1 MAKMKARTVKGRK
14 AKDTWKT
21 KVWYNIYTAQE
32 FGGVLIGQTPASD
45 PSLVIGR
52 VAEVSLRDLT
62 NDPTKHMIRVYFK
75 IYGVSGTNAVSQFVG
90 HDTTRE
96 YLKSQIRRRRSKI
109 DAIVD
114 VRTKDGYKIR
124 VKAITLT
131 AVRAR
136 ARQKT
141 AIRKKMMEIIKA
153 MSEEKTFPEYVQAML
168 MGEMAN
174 RIHEEC
180 KKIFPLKSVMIY
192 KSEVLEFGKKE
203 NEGFVEE
210 AKEEEQKEE
219 VKEEQKEVVE
229 AAE

>member
-1 MAKMKARTVKGRK
+1 MVKMKARTVKGRK

-21 KVWYNIYTAQE
+21 KVWYNIHTAPE

-75 IYGVSGTNAVSQFVG
+75 IYGVSGTNAVSQFIG
-90 HDTTRE
+90 HNTTRE
-96 YLKSQIRRRRSKI
+96 YLKSQIRRRRSRI

-114 VRTKDGYKIR
+114 VRTKDGYKVR
-124 VKAITLT
+124 VKAMTLT

-136 ARQKT
+136 ANQKT
-141 AIRKKMMEIIKA
+141 QIRKKMIEIIKA
-153 MSEEKTFPEYVQAML
+153 MSKEKTFPEYVQAML
-168 MGEMAN
+168 MGEMASN
-174 RIHEEC
+174 IYGEC
-180 KKIFPLKSVMIY
+180 KKIFPMKSVIIY

-203 NEGFVEE
+203 TEGYVEE
-210 AKEEEQKEE
+210 AKEE
-219 VKEEQKEVVE
+219 VE
-229 AAE
+229 TVE

>member
-1 MAKMKARTVKGRK
+1 MAKMKARTVKGRR

-21 KVWYNIYTAQE
+21 KVWYDIYTAQE

-62 NDPTKHMIRVYFK
+62 NDPTKHMIRMYFK

-114 VRTKDGYKIR
+114 VRTKDGYKVR

-136 ARQKT
+136 AQHKT
-141 AIRKKMMEIIKA
+141 QIRKKMTEIIRT
-153 MSEEKTFPEYVQAML
+153 MSQEKTFPEYVQAML
-168 MGEMAN
+168 LGEMAN
-174 RIHEEC
+174 RIYEEC
-180 KKIFPLKSVMIY
+180 KKIFPLKSVMVY

-203 NEGFVEE
+203 NEGVVEE
-210 AKEEEQKEE
+210 KVEEKETTESTE
-219 VKEEQKEVVE
+219 
-229 AAE
+229 